1 MGELSTE
8 RRYPT
13 KTVVMKSTLVA
24 VVGFVEMW
32 IVRILTQQDGNGS
45 KSELKSERA
54 FRIGEEMWISGSGD
68 VGNSWGIVELVDE
81 CG

>member
-32 IVRILTQQDGNGS
+32 IVRMMTQHDRNGS
-45 KSELKSERA
+45 TSESKTERA
-54 FRIGEEMWISGSGD
+54 FRIGEEMWITRPMD
-68 VGNSWGIVELVDE
+68 VGNSCGIVELVDE